1 MVTILILYSISD
13 YIYIFLILL
22 TDYSQSLPC
31 TRLRVSPIFTFI
43 YYLSIYLL
51 SFISLLF
58 TIGVLSSIT
67 SIVISVVATY
77 PTEISYLQ
85 YILPQFTR
93 LSQSVH
99 TGCKSLCVNDR
110 YPFGTTSSSSLKII
124 LPNFAFI
131 PENYDTYRRLSASR
145 IHVINIIKRMC
156 SNCAA
161 FNSHWSLVI
170 TQEKKT
176 SKYGSDMLFQMI
188 SGASKLLLKPGH
200 SL

>member
-1 MVTILILYSISD
+1 MVTSLILYSISN

-22 TDYSQSLPC
+22 MDYSQSLPR

-67 SIVISVVATY
+67 SIVISVVTTY

-93 LSQSVH
+93 LSQSLH

-110 YPFGTTSSSSLKII
+110 YPFGTTSSSLKII

-145 IHVINIIKRMC
+145 IYQYNKENV
-156 SNCAA
+156 
-161 FNSHWSLVI
+161 L
-170 TQEKKT
+170 
-176 SKYGSDMLFQMI
+176 
-188 SGASKLLLKPGH
+188 
-200 SL
+200 